1 MDSFKKV
8 LNAQDAGIVVIKANQ
23 KDETLSLPYSNTKI
37 DQLFGIDLRNL
48 DDQEL
53 KQIDPLNLPI
63 LEQVDF

>member
-1 MDSFKKV
+1 M

-53 KQIDPLNLPI
+53 KQIDPLN
-63 LEQVDF
+63 